1 MAFAVGVFTLAAGNP
16 VVTGTTISSTVQN
29 NTMSDVATGLSTCV
43 LKDGPQIIT
52 ANIPMATFKL
62 TGLGSGTAA
71 TDSASFGQL
80 AAELIS
86 TGSVAASATAV
97 LDFTGLSSAYRQYL
111 LRISRM
117 LPDSNGTTLWVRVS
131 TDGGATYA
139 GDGDYSTA
147 YVRAAS
153 TVGVT
158 AVSTASASGVVILFN
173 PYSNAFANF
182 PINGEIVIDNP
193 SGIVESKTI
202 RSSLVGPDGAVATPT
217 VVNAGG
223 SYTASVSAINAI
235 RLVVSA
241 GRIAFCVASLY
252 GIKAT

>member
-1 MAFAVGVFTLAAGNP
+1 MAFSGGVFSLSAGNP

-43 LKDGPQIIT
+43 LKDGTQIVT
-52 ANIPMATFKL
+52 ANIPMATFKF
-62 TGLGSGTAA
+62 TGMGSGTAA

-80 AAELIS
+80 GAELIS
-86 TGSVAASATAV
+86 TSSIAGSATSV
-97 LDFTGLSSAYRQYL
+97 LDFTGLTSAYRQYM

-131 TDGGATYA
+131 TDGGTTFA
-139 GDGDYSTA
+139 GNGDYATG
-147 YVRAAS
+147 YVRAAA

-158 AVSTASASGVVILFN
+158 AVSTASASGVIILFN
-173 PYSNAFANF
+173 PYSNASANF

-193 SGIVESKTI
+193 SGVVESKTI
-202 RSSLVGPDGAVATPT
+202 RSFLVGPDGAVATPT
-217 VVNAGG
+217 IVNAGG

-235 RLVVSA
+235 RIVVSA
-241 GRIAFCVASLY
+241 GRFAFAVGSLY